1 MSNVVA
7 SGAKPDLV
15 QQCWLQRTKKRRRRK
30 RKQRQAGFHFFYG
43 VTYMMA
49 LVDSVHTCKNSTIT
63 FSSL

>member
-15 QQCWLQRTKKRRRRK
+15 QQCLLQRTKRRRK
-30 RKQRQAGFHFFYG
+30 RKQRQAGFHFFYE

-49 LVDSVHTCKNSTIT
+49 LVDSVHTCKHSTIT